1 MHQRR
6 SLPRARPLRRVFA
19 TGVLFAS
26 AMVGMIVCTHSIGIA
41 QVHLPSI
48 PTHLPSIP
56 KPSLP
61 KFTLGPFG
69 GTTKAETSVSDQ
81 PITIDARIAQQW
93 EEDGTIV
100 MLLRQDCRI
109 KQGDEVFLGDKVVI
123 WHSQQ
128 QLKKRTEDRVV
139 MYLEG
144 NVQVIR
150 PDGNRPH
157 PSLVVELRTLNGA
170 FFNGESPLKKSATHD
185 PLYVQAVEQVQ
196 PIQPNV
202 VRQVQHAVSDF
213 REPADGPMM
222 SVMQGPSFTTPG
234 TPVFGPRRHVTV
246 VPRNFEVP
254 YEIRSWVSDQTVPAE
269 LITTIK
275 RGVNIVVE
283 GVPVTLGGV
292 QQLGTIDLSADRAV
306 IWTDPERIRDLTG
319 GADLDPNTPFQVYL
333 EGNIVV
339 RQGDT
344 RLNASHA
351 FYDIRDERGLLYNVD
366 LRTFVPEY
374 EGDVR
379 VRATRVRQLNRDS
392 YHAQDAWITGSQFGK
407 PGYRLEATDIFLER
421 RPGNPY
427 PWTVDPNDPD
437 DFSSL
442 WVTSLNNRF
451 LLNDVPIFYTPVV
464 SAPAEDPQIPLRD
477 IEFGQDRIFGTQI
490 RTEWN
495 LESLFGLNLPPNT
508 DTSLLLDYL
517 SDRGPAIG
525 GTADYEGVTEIF
537 GIPTMYDGVSDLY
550 YIYDEGTDNLGLMR
564 RNLPVPDNNRGRAMW
579 RNRLRFPSNTW
590 VKSEIGYI
598 SDRNFLE
605 QYFENEWDEDKDN
618 ETLLEVGQQIDNV
631 TISGLARK
639 RLNDFS
645 NQTEWLRED
654 LTVLSEPLFG
664 DLLTWSSHS
673 SVGYGRIEPA
683 QPPFNPAVDTFTPLP
698 YYTNSDGLVAMT
710 RHELVMPLD
719 FGPLNVD
726 PYILGEAAHWGEAI
740 NGDDLSRLYG
750 TAGIRASILFWK
762 PMPWVQSRVFGLNG
776 LAHKMVFDA
785 DYSISDASEDHT
797 LIPQYNEFDDNAQE
811 RFRERFLTLDFGGVL
826 PPTFAERM
834 YAIRSGAGQSVT
846 APYHELVDDLQVLRL
861 GWRHRLQTKVGP
873 PDRLRI
879 KDWMTLDFDLS
890 YFPDENR
897 DNFGEDFGL
906 FSTRYAW
913 NVGERTTVMANSL
926 VDFFNVEQNIWNVG
940 LLSQRSARGSVYLG
954 FRSVQGG
961 PIDSQI
967 VSASYSYAMSP
978 KWVSSLGTAYD
989 VAEGQDRGQSLVISR
1004 IGGDFIFHLGAN
1016 YDRSKDNAGIAFSIE
1031 PRLGHLR
1038 TSRTQLSSLLGVQ

>member
-1 MHQRR
+1 M
-6 SLPRARPLRRVFA
+6 LA
-19 TGVLFAS
+19 TGVLFTS
-26 AMVGMIVCTHSIGIA
+26 AMVGMIVCSLNVSVA
-41 QVHLPSI
+41 QVPLPSL

-56 KPSLP
+56 KPTLP
-61 KFTLGPFG
+61 KFSLGFG
-69 GTTKAETSVSDQ
+69 GGSESEPAISDQ
-81 PITIDARIAQQW
+81 PITIKSRIAQQW
-93 EEDGTIV
+93 DEEGATV
-100 MLLRQDCRI
+100 MILRQDCRI
-109 KQGDEVFLGDKVVI
+109 EQGNEIYEADKAVI
-123 WHSQQ
+123 WHSQRQ
-128 QLKKRTEDRVV
+128 QKKRTEDRVV

-144 NVQVIR
+144 HVQVIR

-157 PSLVVELRTLNGA
+157 PQLVVELKTLNGA
-170 FFNGESPLKKSATHD
+170 FFNGEAPLVGQPATHD
-185 PLYVQAVEQVQ
+185 PLYTQAAEQVQ

-202 VRQVQHAVSDF
+202 VRHVQHTVSEIS
-213 REPADGPMM
+213 EPAEMQMM
-222 SVMQGPSFTTPG
+222 PVMQGPSFAVPG
-234 TPVFGPRRHVTV
+234 TPTFGPRRHVTV
-246 VPRNFEVP
+246 VPRNFEMP
-254 YEIRSWVSDQTVPAE
+254 YEIRSWVSEQSVPAE

-275 RGVNIVVE
+275 RGVNIVIE
-283 GVPVTLGGV
+283 GVPVNMGGV

-306 IWTDPERIRDLTG
+306 IWTDPEHIRDLGG

-344 RLNASHA
+344 RLYATHA

-366 LRTFVPEY
+366 LRTFIPEY

-407 PGYRLEATDIFLER
+407 PGYRLDATDIFLER

-437 DFSSL
+437 DLSSL

-451 LLNDVPIFYTPVV
+451 LLGDVPIFYTPVV

-477 IEFGQDRIFGTQI
+477 LQFGQDRIFGTQI

-495 LESLFGLNLPPNT
+495 LEALFGLNLPPNT
-508 DTSLLLDYL
+508 DASLLLDYL

-525 GTADYEGVTEIF
+525 GKANYEGVTEIF
-537 GIPTMYDGVSDLY
+537 GIPTMYDGIADTY

-579 RNRLRFPSNTW
+579 RNRLRFPSNIW

-605 QYFENEWDEDKDN
+605 QYFEQEWDQGKDN
-618 ETLLEVGQQIDNV
+618 ETLLEVGQQIDNL

-645 NQTEWLRED
+645 NQTDWLRED
-654 LTVLSEPLFG
+654 LTILSEPLFG

-710 RHELVMPLD
+710 RHELVLPLD

-726 PYILGEAAHWGEAI
+726 PYLMGEAAHWGDAI

-750 TAGIRASILFWK
+750 TAGVRASILFWK
-762 PMPWVQSRVFGLNG
+762 PMPWVQSRMFGLNG

-785 DYSISDASEDHT
+785 DYSISDATQDHT

-811 RFRERFLTLDFGGVL
+811 RFRERFLTLEFGGVL
-826 PPTFAERM
+826 PPTFEERM

-846 APYHELVDDLQVLRL
+846 SPYHELVDDLHVLRL

-879 KDWMTLDFDLS
+879 KDWMTLDLDVS
-890 YFPDENR
+890 YFPDPNR

-913 NVGERTTVMANSL
+913 YVGERTTLLANSM
-926 VDFFNVEQNIWNVG
+926 VDFFDVGQNIWNVG
-940 LLSQRSARGSVYLG
+940 VLSQRSMRGSVYLG
-954 FRSVQGG
+954 FRQVEGG
-961 PIDSQI
+961 PIESQI
-967 VSASYSYAMSP
+967 VTASYSYAMSP

-989 VAEGQDRGQSLVISR
+989 VAEGQDRGQSIVISR
-1004 IGGDFIFHLGAN
+1004 IGGDFIIHLGAN
-1016 YDRSKDNAGIAFSIE
+1016 YDRSKDNAGIAISIE

-1038 TSRTQLSSLLGVQ
+1038 TSQTQLSSLLGIP